1 MKKNL
6 TKLLLLT
13 ALATSL
19 NAEVQTVKNEF
30 TLSKNEIEDCPE
42 KNLFTTKNN
51 DSFTICNKN
60 DKSYEI
66 TFEGTKHNLP
76 FNRPVNCNNKQS
88 EGYKIIEHANHIE
101 NIDGYIKNIYSCI
114 NEDKIFIEIED
125 NRFNNK

>member
-6 TKLLLLT
+6 TKLLVLT
-13 ALATSL
+13 AITTSL

-30 TLSKNEIEDCPE
+30 TLSTNQIKNCPI
-42 KNLFTTKNN
+42 KNSFTTKNN

-60 DKSYEI
+60 DKTYEI
-66 TFEGTKHNLP
+66 TFEADKHELP

-88 EGYKIIEHANHIE
+88 EGYKIIEHSNHIE
-101 NIDGYIKNIYSCI
+101 NINGYIKNIYSCV

-125 NRFNNK
+125 NRFSK